1 MSKSILV
8 AGDIIL
14 DRYITGS
21 THRISPEAPVPVVKI
36 EEEFFTLGG
45 AANVANNLINL
56 TNEIRL
62 TGAIGKDN
70 NAANLV
76 KILDEKKISHHL
88 FADDKIPTTTKTRIV
103 SRNQQMIRLD
113 REDTF
118 MSNEKSLAFF
128 KNNFNQSFIIISD
141 YAKGFCDES
150 FFKLLY
156 DEKPQETKVFID
168 PKGNNWSKYNG
179 AFLVKPNLSELE
191 EVYGTAIK
199 NSEEEISKAG
209 KEVFEKYEIQN
220 LLITRGKKGMTL
232 INKES
237 VTHFPTK
244 NVDVY
249 DVSGAGDTA
258 MAVLVFMMSENHT
271 LDKAIKAANL
281 ASSYVVT
288 KPMTYAINKTELDNL
303 LSK

>member
-271 LDKAIKAANL
+271 LDEAIKAANL

>member
-118 MSNEKSLAFF
+118 ISNEKSLAFF

-141 YAKGFCDES
+141 YAKGFCDDS

-179 AFLVKPNLSELE
+179 AFLIKPNLSELE

-199 NSEEEISKAG
+199 NIEEDISKAG

-232 INKES
+232 INKDS

-271 LDKAIKAANL
+271 LDESIKAANL

>member
-1 MSKSILV
+1 MDKSILV

-21 THRISPEAPVPVVKI
+21 TNRISPEAPVPVVKI
-36 EEEFFTLGG
+36 EDEFFTLGG

-56 TNEIRL
+56 TNDINL
-62 TGAIGKDN
+62 IGAIGKDN
-70 NAANLV
+70 NAKNLK
-76 KILDEKKISHHL
+76 KILEERMIKHHL
-88 FADDKIPTTTKTRIV
+88 YSDEKIPTTTKTRVV

-118 MSNEKSLAFF
+118 ISTNDSLKFF
-128 KNNFNQSFIIISD
+128 INDFDNAFIIISD
-141 YAKGFCDES
+141 YAKGFCDDL
-150 FFKLLY
+150 FFKMLFNQKSI
-156 DEKPQETKVFID
+156 DTKVFID
-168 PKGNNWSKYNG
+168 PKGSNWEKYNG
-179 AFLVKPNLSELE
+179 AFLIKPNLSELE

-199 NSEEEISKAG
+199 NDDDEITKSG
-209 KEVFEKYEIQN
+209 KEVFEKYKIEN
-220 LLITRGKKGMTL
+220 LLITRGKRGMTL
-232 INKES
+232 INKNNIS
-237 VTHFPTK
+237 HFSTK

-258 MAVLVFMMSENHT
+258 MAVLVYMMSENNS
-271 LDKAIKAANL
+271 LEESIKAANL

-288 KPMTYAINKTELDNL
+288 KPMTYAINKAELDNL

>member
-1 MSKSILV
+1 MNKSILV

-21 THRISPEAPVPVVKI
+21 TNRISPEAPVPVVKI

-56 TNEIRL
+56 TSETRL
-62 TGAIGKDN
+62 TGAIGKDS
-70 NAANLV
+70 NATNLI
-76 KILDEKKISHHL
+76 KILEDKKISHHL
-88 FADDKIPTTTKTRIV
+88 FADDQIPTTTKTRVV

-113 REDTF
+113 EEDTF
-118 MSNEKSLAFF
+118 KSNEKSLAFF
-128 KNNFNQSFIIISD
+128 KNEFNSSFIIISD

-150 FFKLLY
+150 FFKLMY
-156 DEKPQETKVFID
+156 DALPEETKVFID

-179 AFLVKPNLSELE
+179 AFLIKPNLSELE
-191 EVYGTAIK
+191 EVYGSAII
-199 NSEEEISKAG
+199 NSEDEISKAG
-209 KEVFEKYEIQN
+209 KEVFEKYKIEN

-232 INKES
+232 INKDS

-258 MAVLVFMMSENHT
+258 MAVLVYMMSENHT
-271 LDKAIKAANL
+271 LDESIKAANL

-303 LSK
+303 LAK

>member
-1 MSKSILV
+1 MDKSILV

-21 THRISPEAPVPVVKI
+21 TNRISPEAPVPVVKI

-56 TNEIRL
+56 NGEIKL
-62 TGAIGKDN
+62 IGVIGKDN
-70 NAANLV
+70 NADQV
-76 KILDEKKISHHL
+76 IKMLDEKKITHHL
-88 FADDKIPTTTKTRIV
+88 FADDVIPTTTKTRVV

-113 REDTF
+113 REGAF
-118 MSNEKSLAFF
+118 KSNEASLTFF
-128 KNNFNQSFIIISD
+128 KNDFHQSYIVISD
-141 YAKGFCDES
+141 YAKGCCDES
-150 FFKLLY
+150 FFKLMFGAKHQ
-156 DEKPQETKVFID
+156 DAKVFID

-179 AFLVKPNLSELE
+179 AFLIKPNLSELE
-191 EVYGTAIK
+191 EVYGSYIK
-199 NSEEEISKAG
+199 NSEEEITKAG
-209 KEVFEKYEIQN
+209 KAVYEKYEIEN

-232 INKES
+232 INKNS

-258 MAVLVFMMSENHT
+258 MAVLVYMMSENNT
-271 LDKAIKAANL
+271 LEKAIEAANL